1 MRPERNKLKESKKKT
16 WYKKGGYKSVIF
28 VPCTP
33 DSELMKRMDKKIKES
48 GIEIKLI
55 EKSGRT
61 LGNVLRTSDPRK
73 EKKCRRED
81 CPVCTTG
88 GKGNCKSL
96 NANYKMTCECN
107 DPYTG
112 TTTRSSYVRGKEHL
126 KDLND
131 KNPESDLWEHCRKK
145 HDGNLTSF
153 RMDVIETFKQDPLLR
168 QITEAVRIN
177 RTDKNKII
185 NKKEEFG
192 TARYL

>member
-1 MRPERNKLKESKKKT
+1 
-16 WYKKGGYKSVIF
+16 
-28 VPCTP
+28 
-33 DSELMKRMDKKIKES
+33 
-48 GIEIKLI
+48 
-55 EKSGRT
+55 
-61 LGNVLRTSDPRK
+61 
-73 EKKCRRED
+73 
-81 CPVCTTG
+81 
-88 GKGNCKSL
+88 
-96 NANYKMTCECN
+96 MTCECD

-177 RTDKNKII
+177 RTDKKKII